1 METIPCPHRQLR
13 AGEVIMEGR
22 LDQDWYERQHGLGVR
37 WVVDESPLTPEE
49 QKSWDAGYQKE
60 VTHSRMSLI
69 FPIK

>member
-1 METIPCPHRQLR
+1 
-13 AGEVIMEGR
+13 MEGR